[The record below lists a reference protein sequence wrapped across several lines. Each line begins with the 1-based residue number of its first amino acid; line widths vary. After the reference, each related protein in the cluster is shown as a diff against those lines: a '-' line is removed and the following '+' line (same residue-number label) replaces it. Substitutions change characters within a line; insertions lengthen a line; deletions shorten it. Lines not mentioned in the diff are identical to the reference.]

1 MDELFVT
8 SGDHDCAGGEQNKKR
23 ASTNADA
30 PPNKPQKRF
39 PPVRGFTTRKL
50 LHIPACLHT
59 SFERRSKPVRV
70 NLIEEQS
77 GKFEPQKMPN
87 EYARAVNELVR
98 AKVEQRAPEV
108 QIETEKREAPK
119 VVNIM
124 DALKKSMEARGQ
136 TKVRDAVRKRMG
148 KEPASEKLA
157 RASKS
162 AKPTTGA
169 RRSVH

>member
-87 EYARAVNELVR
+87 EYARA
-98 AKVEQRAPEV
+98 PEV

-136 TKVRDAVRKRMG
+136 TKVRDAVRKRNG
-148 KEPASEKLA
+148 
-157 RASKS
+157 
-162 AKPTTGA
+162 
-169 RRSVH
+169 

>member
-1 MDELFVT
+1 MPTPLPT
-8 SGDHDCAGGEQNKKR
+8 SPKNGSPG
-23 ASTNADA
+23 T
-30 PPNKPQKRF
+30 
-39 PPVRGFTTRKL
+39 GFTTRKL

-87 EYARAVNELVR
+87 EYARAVHELVQ

-108 QIETEKREAPK
+108 EIETEKREAPK

-136 TKVRDAVRKRMG
+136 TKVQG
-148 KEPASEKLA
+148 
-157 RASKS
+157 
-162 AKPTTGA
+162 
-169 RRSVH
+169 RSSQANG

>member
-1 MDELFVT
+1 LDELFVT
-8 SGDHDCAGGEQNKKR
+8 LGDDEVTWGPDKKR
-23 ASTNADA
+23 ASALVDA
-30 PPNKPQKRF
+30 PSSKPQKRF
-39 PPVRGFTTRKL
+39 PPVRGFTTRKP

-87 EYARAVNELVR
+87 EYARAVHELVR

-119 VVNIM
+119 VVNI
-124 DALKKSMEARGQ
+124 R
-136 TKVRDAVRKRMG
+136 
-148 KEPASEKLA
+148 
-157 RASKS
+157 RAQEEYGGERADKGS
-162 AKPTTGA
+162 G
-169 RRSVH
+169 RSSQANG

>member
-8 SGDHDCAGGEQNKKR
+8 LGDDDSHGDGIRQEKGVDQCRRPFQQAPKTVPPGTGLHYAQ
-23 ASTNADA
+23 ADSY
-30 PPNKPQKRF
+30 
-39 PPVRGFTTRKL
+39 
-50 LHIPACLHT
+50 PACLHT

-87 EYARAVNELVR
+87 EYARAVHELVR

-157 RASKS
+157 PASKS
-162 AKPTTGA
+162 AKPRTGA

>member
-1 MDELFVT
+1 MPTPLPT
-8 SGDHDCAGGEQNKKR
+8 SPKNGSPRYGA
-23 ASTNADA
+23 
-30 PPNKPQKRF
+30 
-39 PPVRGFTTRKL
+39 FTTRKL

-77 GKFEPQKMPN
+77 GKFKPQKMPN
-87 EYARAVNELVR
+87 EYARAVHELVR

-136 TKVRDAVRKRMG
+136 TKVRDAVRKRNG
-148 KEPASEKLA
+148 
-157 RASKS
+157 
-162 AKPTTGA
+162 
-169 RRSVH
+169 